1 MEKILAENT
10 IQEEQGKILGAP
22 ESPDKD
28 EQPAY
33 ILCQSE
39 EVQFDS
45 VQKDDSAGFATPKTR
60 QEDSLSSGYAI

>member
-39 EVQFDS
+39 EV
-45 VQKDDSAGFATPKTR
+45 
-60 QEDSLSSGYAI
+60 